1 MGKKRKKKIYT
12 TLKKIKHKHVN
23 KSLNIINSINNPMC
37 LSCNNR
43 VAVHFDRFTCTCCG
57 VSYLKKDI
65 NGELI

>member
-23 KSLNIINSINNPMC
+23 KPLNIISSINNPRC
-37 LSCNNR
+37 LSCNNSMSNHDNR
-43 VAVHFDRFTCTCCG
+43 ITCSYCE

-65 NGELI
+65 NSDLV